1 MARLLDLFRWRRNR
15 LERELGG
22 LTPVRENVRDA
33 WIWRWLDDCGR
44 DIRHAVRT
52 LARTPTF
59 TLTAV
64 LSLALGIGA
73 NAAIFSLVD
82 QVLLRQLPVKDPQQ
96 IVLIDWRGNQLADG
110 WGSGNLMSYPMC
122 RDLQSQTPFFD
133 GVFCR
138 HPTTVNFSAGREHQ
152 PVLAEIVS
160 GTYFPVLGVRPHFGR
175 LIAESDDVQPD
186 AHPVIVLSYDYW
198 TNSLGSPA
206 DIVGRKVLLNN
217 QPMTVIGVAEPGFNG
232 MDVGEAAMLWVPAMM
247 KRQAT
252 PGWDRLLDRRA
263 RWMHVFARLK
273 PGVTAASSMAGL
285 RPWFTSVLQSDM
297 TLESFPKTTPE
308 QLRSFL
314 GSYLE
319 VTPASRGRSNMRRA
333 MEGPLWV
340 LMAGTSLLVLLACSN
355 VASLLLARGAARGRE
370 VVTRIALGASRGRI
384 TNQLL
389 IESMVIS
396 LAGGVLGILA
406 APAVSAA
413 LLSFLPQDIARASLT
428 TDLDIRILLFAL
440 LVSIATGAL
449 CGMAPALQA
458 GRLPLITA
466 LRERAPSGGGVRL
479 RRALVIGQIAF
490 TLIMLIGAGLFLE
503 TVSSLHAKGP
513 GFERDRLLMFQVD
526 AARSGYDD
534 AAGSRLV
541 LRLLDAVRHAPG
553 VARAAIAGHTLLAGG
568 SWNTSM
574 TIEFNGRRATDR
586 VVHCS
591 PVSPGFFST
600 LGARLIAGRDFD
612 ERAARHPDGTARR
625 YRSAIVN
632 ASFARRYFGDASPI
646 GHRIGFGTRPDTKT
660 DVEIVGI
667 VADFS
672 YRGIREETEQAFFP
686 FLDIPWSGGTFY
698 VRTHGKPE
706 TAFAEIRATIGSV
719 DSTLPILSLRT
730 IEEQINRSL
739 TTERMMAT
747 LLSGFSA
754 VALLLSVIGLYGVMS
769 FVVTHRTREI
779 GIRLALGA
787 TRVTAVWLVVR
798 DALLM
803 IGSGT
808 AIALLGSW
816 VLGRVV
822 AGQLF
827 GVAPIHAPTIALAAL
842 LLTVVALGA
851 AMVPAWRAS
860 SVSPTEALHA
870 E

>member
-1 MARLLDLFRWRRNR
+1 MAKLLNLFRWRRSP
-15 LERELGG
+15 LELGG
-22 LTPVRENVRDA
+22 VTRVQANVRDA
-33 WIWRWLDDCGR
+33 WVWRWLDDCRR

-52 LARTPTF
+52 LVRTPTF

-82 QVLLRQLPVKDPQQ
+82 QVLFRHLPVNDPQQ

-122 RDLQSQTPFFD
+122 RDLQAQTQFFD

-138 HPTTVNFSAGREHQ
+138 HPTTVNFSVGRGHQ

-160 GTYFPVLGVRPHFGR
+160 GTYFDVLGVRPHLGR
-175 LIAESDDVQPD
+175 LIAQSDDVQRD
-186 AHPVIVLSYDYW
+186 AHPVVVLSYDYW

-217 QPMTVIGVAEPGFNG
+217 QSMTVIGVAEPGFNG
-232 MDVGEAAMLWVPAMM
+232 MDVGEAAVLWVPAMM
-247 KRQAT
+247 KRQVT

-263 RWMHVFARLK
+263 RWMHVFGRLK
-273 PGVTAASSMAGL
+273 PGVTAASSMVGL

-308 QLRSFL
+308 QLRAFL

-319 VTPASRGRSNMRRA
+319 VTPAAGGRSNIRRA

-340 LMAGTSLLVLLACSN
+340 LMAGTSLLVLLACAN

-384 TNQLL
+384 ANQLL

-396 LAGGVLGILA
+396 LAGGLLGILA
-406 APAVSAA
+406 APAVSTF
-413 LLSFLPQDIARASLT
+413 LLSFLQQDIARASLT
-428 TDLDIRILLFAL
+428 TDVDGRVLLFAL
-440 LVSIATGAL
+440 LVSVATGGL
-449 CGMAPALQA
+449 CGTAPALSA
-458 GRLPLITA
+458 GRLPPVTA

-479 RRALVIGQIAF
+479 RRALVVGQIAF
-490 TLIMLIGAGLFLE
+490 TLMLLIAAGLFVN

-513 GFERDRLLMFQVD
+513 GFPVDGLLMFQVD
-526 AARSGYDD
+526 TSKSGYDD
-534 AAGSRLV
+534 AAGSKFV
-541 LRLLDAVRHAPG
+541 LQLREAVRDTPG
-553 VARAAIAGHTLLAGG
+553 VASAAIAGHTLLAGG
-568 SWNTSM
+568 SWNTHM
-574 TIEFNGRRATDR
+574 TIEFKERRLTDR
-586 VVHCS
+586 VVHCT
-591 PVSPGFFST
+591 PVTPGFFAT
-600 LGARLIAGRDFD
+600 LGTRLIAGRDFE
-612 ERAARHPDGTARR
+612 ERAARQGADRL

-660 DVEIVGI
+660 NVEIVGV

-672 YRGIREETEQAFFP
+672 YRGMREETEQAFFP

-706 TAFAEIRATIGSV
+706 NAFAAIRATV
-719 DSTLPILSLRT
+719 ARLDSTLPILSLRT
-730 IEEQINRSL
+730 LEEQVARSL
-739 TTERMMAT
+739 MPVQMMAT
-747 LLSGFSA
+747 LLSGFGA
-754 VALLLSVIGLYGVMS
+754 VALLLSMIGLYGVMS

-798 DALLM
+798 DALFM
-803 IGSGT
+803 IGCGT

-816 VLGRVV
+816 ALGRFV

-842 LLTVVALGA
+842 LLAVVALGA

-860 SVSPTEALHA
+860 SVSPTEALHT